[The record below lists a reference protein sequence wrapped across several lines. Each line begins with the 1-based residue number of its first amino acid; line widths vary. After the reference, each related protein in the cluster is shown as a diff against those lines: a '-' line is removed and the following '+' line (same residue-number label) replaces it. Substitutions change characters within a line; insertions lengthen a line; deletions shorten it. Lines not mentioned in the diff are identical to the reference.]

1 MAYLTQKKALQ
12 KGRTRKVFFFKKLL
26 KSALWFVSLYWY
38 SPQVLLGYYYN
49 YCHATCSWMEKNIIT
64 NIAVA
69 VVVCYWFM
77 HILINSAWN
86 CVVNCYHTKMFEKNG
101 DAFYGKSYF
110 SSKV

>member
-12 KGRTRKVFFFKKLL
+12 KGRTRKLFFSRNCWRVHCDLFLCIGIHHKFCL
-26 KSALWFVSLYWY
+26 VIITIIVTQ
-38 SPQVLLGYYYN
+38 PVLE
-49 YCHATCSWMEKNIIT
+49 WKKNIII

-86 CVVNCYHTKMFEKNG
+86 YVVNCYHTKMFEKNG